1 MDRFDTMLAFTR
13 VVELASFTKAA
24 HSLNL
29 PKTTVSA
36 QVLALESRLRVKLLN
51 RTTRHVSVT
60 TDGAAYYERAIRL
73 LHELEETES
82 AIGQATA
89 NPKGRL
95 RVDVPGS
102 IGRRII
108 IPALG
113 DFFKR
118 YPEIELEVGCSDRP
132 VDLLEEGVDC
142 VIRGGEIT
150 DLSLVARRVGSLKF
164 LTCASPAYL
173 EEYGIPQTP
182 ADIERHMGVHYFSS
196 KTGKAY
202 AFDFTKDGITTT
214 AYGRRRISLND
225 GDACLAAGLAG
236 AGIVQLPTYMVQDY
250 IAKGELA
257 IVLGCYLSEDFPIY
271 ALYPQNRH
279 LSSKVRVFIDWIA
292 ELFESNDLV
301 QTRSTYPA
309 ASLKEVENASS
320 PVNPT
325 PAIPA
330 ILD

>member
-1 MDRFDTMLAFTR
+1 MDRFDAMLAFTR

-24 HSLNL
+24 LSLNL

-36 QVLALESRLRVKLLN
+36 QVQALESRLRVKLLH
-51 RTTRHVSVT
+51 RTTRNVSVT
-60 TDGAAYYERAIRL
+60 TDGAAYYERAVRL

-82 AIGQATA
+82 ALTQATSS
-89 NPKGRL
+89 PKGRL

-108 IPALG
+108 IPALA

-118 YPEIELEVGCSDRP
+118 YPEIELEVGCNDRP

-142 VIRGGEIT
+142 VIRGGELT

-173 EEYGIPQTP
+173 KQYGTPETP

-196 KTGKAY
+196 KTGKLY
-202 AFDFTKDGITTT
+202 AFDFSKDGVKTEVL
-214 AYGRRRISLND
+214 GQRRVALND
-225 GDACLAAGLAG
+225 GDACAAAALAS
-236 AGIVQLPTYMVQDY
+236 AGIAQLPTFMVQDH
-250 IAKGELA
+250 IASGELV
-257 IVLGCYLSEDFPIY
+257 IVLGTYLSENLPIY

-279 LSSKVRVFIDWIA
+279 LSSKVRAFIDWIA
-292 ELFESNDLV
+292 ELFETSDLL
-301 QTRSTYPA
+301 QTRSTYPPRA
-309 ASLKEVENASS
+309 V
-320 PVNPT
+320 
-325 PAIPA
+325 
-330 ILD
+330 